1 MDDKLKWNIPRILNH
16 YYVCCK
22 ALYNKPNSDTLKCD
36 KAIFEE
42 MFFEL
47 SKLSD
52 MECIFRYINGICEKL
67 NQDRRLLKNN
77 TTKLQLNTIYNF
89 FKKEIDV
96 DIIKDIPKNTYN
108 RKNLINDAL
117 KLTKELDSDIYK
129 YLRFCLRH
137 DRIQETNSKNQA
149 IGRTFSTTWGSY
161 IQIKPK
167 QYNALIILIHELMH
181 GFVADVVNE
190 RYFYENK
197 MDLYSEV
204 VSILSEFYTNYFL
217 LNNKLITIE
226 EHNCIFN
233 DTYLTYIDDEYKNI
247 KALYNLVNSN
257 TKLTK
262 KNIKKYIKET
272 NQINNDKNLS
282 IKKLSD
288 ARLLIGLR
296 YIYSFLIATSLY
308 YTYDNPQDAIL
319 AALDLCDSIN
329 ISNEKEILTKYKI
342 DTTTGI
348 DSYLKDYNKLVK
360 KRNN

>member
-1 MDDKLKWNIPRILNH
+1 MNDKLKWNISHIINH
-16 YYVCCK
+16 YYICCR
-22 ALYNKPNSDTLKCD
+22 ALNNRPDSDTLNCD
-36 KAIFEE
+36 KAMFEE

-47 SKLSD
+47 SKIPN

-67 NQDRRLLKNN
+67 NQDRRLLTNN
-77 TTKLQLNTIYNF
+77 TTELQLNTIDNF
-89 FKKEIDV
+89 FKEEKNV

-108 RKNLINDAL
+108 RKNLVNDAL

-181 GFVADVVNE
+181 GYIADVIKE
-190 RYFYENK
+190 RYYYNNK

-204 VSILSEFYTNYFL
+204 VSILSELYTNSFL
-217 LNNKLITIE
+217 LNNKLITNE
-226 EHNCIFN
+226 EHDCIFN
-233 DTYLTYIDDEYKNI
+233 DTYLTYIDNEYKNI

-257 TKLTK
+257 TELTK
-262 KNIKKYIKET
+262 ENIKKYIKET

-288 ARLLIGLR
+288 ARLLRGLR

-308 YTYDNPQDAIL
+308 YTYANPQDAIL
-319 AALDLCDSIN
+319 AALDLCGSIN
-329 ISNEKEILTKYKI
+329 VSNEKEILTKYKI

-348 DSYLKDYNKLVK
+348 DSYLNDYNKLVK